1 MDLQLVP
8 ALFVSSVH
16 PVVAP
21 AEIFHCLTS
30 EARFPWRT
38 STGLVSET
46 QQKTLNELNKFVPC
60 GKLTTGTERTN
71 SSVSLNFFFPYYLLN
86 KPGPS
91 CSKAD

>member
-1 MDLQLVP
+1 MDLQFVP

-46 QQKTLNELNKFVPC
+46 QQKKHYFDT
-60 GKLTTGTERTN
+60 
-71 SSVSLNFFFPYYLLN
+71 SVLVQWA
-86 KPGPS
+86 K
-91 CSKAD
+91 